1 MPPLAYGTFLFS
13 SFPKTAWKKSC
24 LLPRYFQPSSSG
36 SSSSYFYR
44 QLSSSREESSSS
56 SSQFGNLPVDED
68 DLQLLRGMNSRIV
81 SVPILIV
88 ANNAG
93 SSSSVLLPGEMF
105 EYSSDDP
112 RFHEM
117 IQTVL
122 SSSLLSSNNECSHC
136 IGVIGMHPMYPNR
149 ALSLGVT
156 VPIDTNSVFVDSSS
170 STLTIKGVASK
181 RFEVIGE
188 PWLDENDKLFHWA
201 HVDVTD
207 RSEDL
212 DKHQQEDLKVKFEQ
226 IPSLVQEWLDLLLA
240 KHIADF
246 MILKKVYKRIGPMP
260 LQNDRDY
267 TRMANWV
274 AALINNNFMQEV
286 CIDIRAAMLACRSN
300 ADRLNLAVTAI
311 ESSIRQLQ
319 MAA

>member
-1 MPPLAYGTFLFS
+1 
-13 SFPKTAWKKSC
+13 
-24 LLPRYFQPSSSG
+24 
-36 SSSSYFYR
+36 
-44 QLSSSREESSSS
+44 
-56 SSQFGNLPVDED
+56 
-68 DLQLLRGMNSRIV
+68 
-81 SVPILIV
+81 
-88 ANNAG
+88 
-93 SSSSVLLPGEMF
+93 
-105 EYSSDDP
+105 
-112 RFHEM
+112 
-117 IQTVL
+117 
-122 SSSLLSSNNECSHC
+122 
-136 IGVIGMHPMYPNR
+136 MHPMYPNR

-246 MILKKVYKRIGPMP
+246 MILKKVYKVSFC
-260 LQNDRDY
+260 Q
-267 TRMANWV
+267 
-274 AALINNNFMQEV
+274 
-286 CIDIRAAMLACRSN
+286 
-300 ADRLNLAVTAI
+300 
-311 ESSIRQLQ
+311 
-319 MAA
+319 